1 MTQRAVPLLGGISLE
16 LVQRIEHSLD
26 GGFAG
31 TPIAGLAGDL
41 QQRTNR
47 RSHRV
52 LIEGVLAGESAA
64 DELKKLQEAAG
75 KGEELDFSSDITGAL
90 DLQKV
95 IIAEL
100 HSAAVAGEPNRFD
113 YSVLLVESPP
123 LPPPA
128 QIGGGFGDF
137 GGLGD
142 FGVGDLGFDT
152 DILGDLQDM
161 AGEIA
166 GAVDAAMSA
175 VDAISALANAS
186 ALDVGNL
193 LQPMQQ
199 ATDRLSSIAP
209 QLQGAMQGLATAF
222 TKEGGA

>member
-1 MTQRAVPLLGGISLE
+1 MTERSVPLLGGISLE

-26 GGFAG
+26 GGFAA

-47 RSHRV
+47 RSHRL
-52 LIEGVLAGESAA
+52 LIAGVLAGDKAA
-64 DELKKLQEAAG
+64 DELKKLQDAAS
-75 KGEELDFSSDITGAL
+75 KGEELDFSSDITSAL

-95 IIAEL
+95 IIAEM
-100 HSAAVAGEPNRFD
+100 HSIEAAGEPHRFD
-113 YSVLLVESPP
+113 YSVVLVESPP

-128 QIGGGFGDF
+128 QVGGGFGDF

-193 LQPMQQ
+193 LQPLQQ
-199 ATDRLSSIAP
+199 ATDRLSTLAP
-209 QLQGAMQGLATAF
+209 QLQGAMQGLFEAF
-222 TKEGGA
+222 TTEDGP